1 MYKFSTQNQVISIIL
16 FYNIRLHITVHD
28 QSKYAERVTLVSYIH
43 WFLYDAKARGHS
55 CAQSV
60 G

>member
-43 WFLYDAKARGHS
+43 WFLYDANARGHS
-55 CAQSV
+55 CT
-60 G
+60 